1 MIPIRDR
8 NPTDLFP
15 VVTIALIAANA
26 AVFLLQLSYGL
37 GSFERFTLSFAVVP
51 TAFLD
56 APFSPS
62 QLKLVFTSMFLHGG
76 FLHLAGNMLFLWI
89 FGNNIEDYFGH
100 VKFAL
105 FYLAC
110 GVAGA
115 MAHILTQG
123 SSTVPM
129 IGASGAISGVLGAY
143 FLLFPRAKVLTLVPI
158 IIFFYFIE
166 IPAFVFLGFYILLQ
180 LFFGLPSLM
189 GDSAAGPG
197 VAFLAHIGGFAAG
210 IVLLLLLPK
219 RRGFHSQVA
228 SRAAGRVR
236 DSRR

>member
-15 VVTIALIAANA
+15 VVTIVLIAANVL
-26 AVFLLQLSYGL
+26 VFAIQFSQGL

-62 QLKLVFTSMFLHGG
+62 QFKLVFTSMFLHGG

-100 VKFAL
+100 VKFVL
-105 FYLAC
+105 FYVAC

-123 SSTVPM
+123 ASTVPM

-143 FLLFPRAKVLTLVPI
+143 FLLFPRAKVLTLFPI

-166 IPAFVFLGFYILLQ
+166 IPAFIFLGIYILLQ
-180 LFFGLPSLM
+180 LLYALPSLM
-189 GDSAAGPG
+189 GGSATGPG
-197 VAFLAHIGGFAAG
+197 VAWLAHIGGFAAG

-228 SRAAGRVR
+228 SRAA
-236 DSRR
+236 SRR